1 MDKPFE
7 YYDKIINESV
17 RSYNDAI
24 DQAKQAGYGVKI
36 ILCSNNSSIYE
47 YTISKRGRWNG

>member
-17 RSYNDAI
+17 MSYNDAVN
-24 DQAKQAGYGVKI
+24 QAKQSGYDVKS
-36 ILCSNNSSIYE
+36 ILCGNNSVIYE